1 MEKVLQFLKE
11 NLVCCL
17 ATCSNDKPRA
27 SAMEYVIVGN
37 NVLFATDGNSIK
49 ASNLKV
55 NNKISF
61 SAHAMPK
68 FVTIDG
74 TTATPKQDEIDSYN
88 KTLFER
94 HPEFKEM
101 VEKGM
106 MKPFVYFKLVPE
118 VVYYNDYSTG
128 MTPPEVIKL

>member
-1 MEKVLQFLKE
+1 MEKILQFLSE

-17 ATCSNDKPRA
+17 ATCSNDNPRA
-27 SAMEYVIVGN
+27 SAMEYVVMEDNIF
-37 NVLFATDGNSIK
+37 FATDGDSIK
-49 ASNLKV
+49 ASNLKA

-74 TTATPKQDEIDSYN
+74 TTATPNEGEIDAYN
-88 KTLFER
+88 KILFER

-101 VEKGM
+101 AEKGM

-118 VVYYNDYSTG
+118 VVYYNDYSAG
-128 MTPPEVIKL
+128 MTPPEVIKF

>member
-1 MEKVLQFLKE
+1 MDKVLQFLRE
-11 NLVCCL
+11 NLVCTL
-17 ATCSNDKPRA
+17 ATCANDKPRA
-27 SAMEYVIVGN
+27 SAMEYAVVGD
-37 NVLFATDGNSIK
+37 NVLFSTDGDSIK
-49 ASNLKV
+49 AGNLKA

-74 TTATPKQDEIDSYN
+74 VTATPDEDEINAYN
-88 KTLFER
+88 KILFER

-106 MKPFVYFKLVPE
+106 MRPFVYFKLVPE
-118 VVYYNDYSTG
+118 VVYYNDYSNG
-128 MTPPEVIKL
+128 MRPAEIIKL

>member
-1 MEKVLQFLKE
+1 MEKVLKFLRE
-11 NLVCCL
+11 NSVCCL

-27 SAMEYVIVGN
+27 SAMEYAVVGD

-49 ASNLKV
+49 AANLKA

-61 SAHAMPK
+61 SAHSMPK

-74 TTATPKQDEIDSYN
+74 TTTTPKENEIEAYN
-88 KTLFER
+88 KILFER

-106 MKPFVYFKLVPE
+106 MRPFVYFKLIPK
-118 VVYYNDYSTG
+118 VVYYNDYSAG
-128 MTPPEVIKL
+128 MKPTEVIKL